1 MITDIEIIED
11 IFTVS
16 SNPEIIVKD
25 LTLQVTQKV
34 GRLLVEDINLKYLL
48 FINLDY
54 VISGKNL
61 FIQLPN
67 NRSLTLKIV

>member
-1 MITDIEIIED
+1 MTDIEIIED

-25 LTLQVTQKV
+25 LTLQVTQKA
-34 GRLLVEDINLKYLL
+34 GKLLVEDVNKEYFL
-48 FINLDY
+48 FINVEY
-54 VISGKNL
+54 VIPGKNL

>member
-1 MITDIEIIED
+1 MTDIEIIED

-25 LTLQVTQKV
+25 LTLQVTQKA
-34 GRLLVEDINLKYLL
+34 GRLLVENINKEYLL
-48 FINLDY
+48 FINVEY
-54 VISGKNL
+54 IIPGKNL

-67 NRSLTLKIV
+67 GRSLTLKIV

>member
-1 MITDIEIIED
+1 MTDIEIIED

-34 GRLLVEDINLKYLL
+34 GKLLVEDINLKYLL

>member
-1 MITDIEIIED
+1 MTDIETVQD

-16 SNPEIIVKD
+16 CDPEVIVKD
-25 LTLQVTQKV
+25 LTLQVTQKA
-34 GRLLVEDINLKYLL
+34 GKLLVEDINLKYLL
-48 FINLDY
+48 FINVEY
-54 VISGKNL
+54 VIPGKNL

>member
-1 MITDIEIIED
+1 MTDIEIIED

-34 GRLLVEDINLKYLL
+34 GKLLVEDINLKYLF

-54 VISGKNL
+54 VISGKSL

-67 NRSLTLKIV
+67 GRSLTLKIV

>member
-1 MITDIEIIED
+1 MTDIEIIED

-25 LTLQVTQKV
+25 LTLQVTQKA
-34 GRLLVEDINLKYLL
+34 GRLLVEDVNKEYFL
-48 FINLDY
+48 FINVEY
-54 VISGKNL
+54 VVPGKDL

-67 NRSLTLKIV
+67 GRSLTLKIV

>member
-1 MITDIEIIED
+1 MTDIEIIED

-34 GRLLVEDINLKYLL
+34 GKLLVEDINLKYLL

-54 VISGKNL
+54 VISGKSL

-67 NRSLTLKIV
+67 GKSLTLKIV

>member
-1 MITDIEIIED
+1 MTNIEIIED

-25 LTLQVTQKV
+25 LTLQVTQKA
-34 GRLLVEDINLKYLL
+34 GKLLVEDVNKEYFL
-48 FINLDY
+48 FINVEY
-54 VISGKNL
+54 VIPGKNL

-67 NRSLTLKIV
+67 GRSLTLKIV

>member
-1 MITDIEIIED
+1 MTDIEIIED

-16 SNPEIIVKD
+16 SNPGIIVKD

-34 GRLLVEDINLKYLL
+34 GKLLVEDINLKYLL

-54 VISGKNL
+54 VTSGKSL

-67 NRSLTLKIV
+67 GRSLTLKIV

>member
-1 MITDIEIIED
+1 MTDIEIIED

-16 SNPEIIVKD
+16 CDPEVIVKD
-25 LTLQVTQKV
+25 LTLQVTQKA
-34 GRLLVEDINLKYLL
+34 GKLLVEDINLKYLL

-54 VISGKNL
+54 VISGKSL

-67 NRSLTLKIV
+67 DKSLTLKIV

>member
-1 MITDIEIIED
+1 MTNIEIIED

-25 LTLQVTQKV
+25 LTLQVTQKA
-34 GRLLVEDINLKYLL
+34 GKLLVEDINKEYFL
-48 FINLDY
+48 FINVEY
-54 VISGKNL
+54 VVPGKNL

-67 NRSLTLKIV
+67 GRSLTLKIV

>member
-1 MITDIEIIED
+1 MTDIEIIED

-54 VISGKNL
+54 VISGKSL

-67 NRSLTLKIV
+67 GRSLTLKIV

>member
-1 MITDIEIIED
+1 MTNIESIQG
-11 IFTVS
+11 IFTAS
-16 SNPEIIVKD
+16 DNPEIIVKD

-34 GRLLVEDINLKYLL
+34 GKLLVEDINLKYLL

-54 VISGKNL
+54 VIPGKNL

-67 NRSLTLKIV
+67 GRSLTLKIV

>member
-1 MITDIEIIED
+1 MTDIEIIEG

-25 LTLQVTQKV
+25 LTLQVTQKA
-34 GRLLVEDINLKYLL
+34 GRLLVESVNKEYFL
-48 FINLDY
+48 FINVEY
-54 VISGKNL
+54 VILGKNL

-67 NRSLTLKIV
+67 GRSLTLKIV

>member
-1 MITDIEIIED
+1 MTDIEIIQG
-11 IFTVS
+11 IFTAS
-16 SNPEIIVKD
+16 DNPEIIVKD

-34 GRLLVEDINLKYLL
+34 GKLLVEDINLKYLL

-61 FIQLPN
+61 FIQLPKG
-67 NRSLTLKIV
+67 RSLTLKIV

>member
-1 MITDIEIIED
+1 MTDIEIIED

-25 LTLQVTQKV
+25 LTLQVTQKA
-34 GRLLVEDINLKYLL
+34 GKLLVEDINLKYLL

-67 NRSLTLKIV
+67 GRSLTLKIM

>member
-1 MITDIEIIED
+1 MTDIEIIED

-16 SNPEIIVKD
+16 SNPEVIIKD
-25 LTLQVTQKV
+25 LTLQVTQKA
-34 GRLLVEDINLKYLL
+34 GRLLVEDINLKYLF

-54 VISGKNL
+54 VISGKSL

-67 NRSLTLKIV
+67 GRSLTLKIV

>member
-1 MITDIEIIED
+1 MTNIESIQG
-11 IFTVS
+11 IFTAS
-16 SNPEIIVKD
+16 DNPEVIVKD

-34 GRLLVEDINLKYLL
+34 GKLLVEDINLKYLL

-54 VISGKNL
+54 VISGKSL

-67 NRSLTLKIV
+67 GRSLTLKIV